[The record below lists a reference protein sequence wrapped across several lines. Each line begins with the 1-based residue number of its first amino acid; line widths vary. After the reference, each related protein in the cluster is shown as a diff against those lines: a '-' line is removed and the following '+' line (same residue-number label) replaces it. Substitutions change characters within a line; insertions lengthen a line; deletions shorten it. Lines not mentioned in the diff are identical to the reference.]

1 MVSQN
6 QYICGNRLVEGG
18 KEINVKVRAHAV
30 HGTRPSL
37 PSSLS
42 LLRLSTTE
50 LFVFNLCSY
59 FAFFHLSSLQNPRS
73 STVLLH
79 LPLMPSCRYEFPLFS
94 LLQHLHSFIS
104 SENWLWLV
112 FVLLFLVR
120 IWEIWGSGWSVSRVL
135 GTWWICR
142 QTSLSSIICSSFC
155 WLETLGSGKVVFF
168 WASPLR
174 LSMISLLRSVIP
186 TPFLLN
192 CLISTNKVVG
202 ESFLLED
209 CGVIKRICIYFVYLF
224 VRKAIQIIQSLEMP
238 LMEGA
243 RTKNCIGGVICFCPN
258 VMITIQ
264 LLVLCIDTS
273 FWWGL

>member
-1 MVSQN
+1 MN
-6 QYICGNRLVEGG
+6 
-18 KEINVKVRAHAV
+18 
-30 HGTRPSL
+30 
-37 PSSLS
+37 
-42 LLRLSTTE
+42 
-50 LFVFNLCSY
+50 F
-59 FAFFHLSSLQNPRS
+59 
-73 STVLLH
+73 
-79 LPLMPSCRYEFPLFS
+79 LFS
-94 LLQHLHSFIS
+94 VFSSDWHSFIS

-120 IWEIWGSGWSVSRVL
+120 IWEIWGSGWSVSRVLEL

-264 LLVLCIDTS
+264 LLVLVLILPFDGGCRPKIALVGWS
-273 FWWGL
+273 VSVPMWGVIIQNKIWEHITALSIRQVRTLWLTVFLGWQEPIAQLKGAHYRNE